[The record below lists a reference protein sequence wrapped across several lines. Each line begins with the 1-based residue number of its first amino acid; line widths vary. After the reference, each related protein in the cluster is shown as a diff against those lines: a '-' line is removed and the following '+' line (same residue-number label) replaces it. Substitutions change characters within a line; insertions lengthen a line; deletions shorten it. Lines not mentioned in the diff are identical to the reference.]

1 MRISGIRIIILMSL
15 MLTGACTSRKI
26 PLALHSENPHY
37 FLFRNKPVVL
47 IGSTEHYGAV
57 MNLEFNYISYLDE
70 LAARGLNNTRTF
82 SGIYVEHQGAFGINY
97 NTLAPGTEKFICPWK
112 RSDEPGYP
120 GGGNKFD
127 LAKWDD
133 GYFDRLKDFVSE
145 AGKRGIIV
153 ELDLF
158 SNFYDTIQWKLSPLY
173 YSNNINGLKPVRDP
187 KEILS
192 LKHPDLITIQEKMV
206 ERILTELNAFDNV
219 YYEVC
224 NEPYFGDIKALDAW
238 EAHMTEFIAGVERKL
253 PLQHL
258 ISQNIQNG
266 SFKVENPSPSV
277 SIFNFHYA
285 KPPVTV
291 EMNYGLNKPIGDNET
306 GFNGIEDVQYRTEA
320 WDFMVA
326 GGALFN
332 NLDYSFTTDHPNGK
346 HIVTPGQPG
355 GGGESLRRQ
364 LQILKNVFDS
374 IDFIHMRPCNS
385 IIKSSLNKVA
395 SSRVLANEGNE
406 YLFYFWAV
414 LPGISINYALR
425 YEGFLKAPVSGDYWF
440 YTTSDDGI
448 RLCSNGK
455 LLIHNWTDHAAT
467 LDSAL
472 ISLEAGE
479 KVPILLDFYQS
490 LGGAV
495 LRLDWKLPGKGR
507 EAVPMSVLSAPDGKT
522 PGLKVIKFLDREMK
536 EISREL
542 IVTKI
547 DEVGISETKEN
558 SGKEFLLEVELP
570 AGSYSGEW
578 INTITNERTFMEIDD
593 HKGGILD
600 IKIPEFTED
609 IALKLKKVRDN

>member
-1 MRISGIRIIILMSL
+1 MSL
-15 MLTGACTSRKI
+15 MLTGACTFRKI
-26 PLALHSENPHY
+26 PLALHPENTHY
-37 FLFRNKPVVL
+37 FLFRNKPLVL

-70 LAARGLNNTRTF
+70 LAARGLNITRTF
-82 SGIYVEHQGAFGINY
+82 SGIYVEHQGAFGISS
-97 NTLAPGTEKFICPWK
+97 NTLAPGREKFISPWK
-112 RSDEPGYP
+112 RSNEPGYP

-127 LAKWDD
+127 LSKWDNA
-133 GYFDRLKDFVSE
+133 YFTRLKNFVSE

-158 SNFYDTIQWKLSPLY
+158 SNFYDTIQWKLCPLY
-173 YSNNINGLKPVRDP
+173 YANNINDLKPVIDQ
-187 KEILS
+187 KEVLS
-192 LKHPDLITIQEKMV
+192 LKHPELISIQEKMV
-206 ERILTELNAFDNV
+206 EKILSELNAFDNV

-224 NEPYFGDIKALDAW
+224 NEPYFGDIQALDAW

-253 PLQHL
+253 PIQHL

-266 SFKVENPSPSV
+266 SYKVENPSASV

-285 KPPVTV
+285 KPPITV
-291 EMNYGLNKPIGDNET
+291 EMNYELGKPIGDNET
-306 GFNGIEDVQYRTEA
+306 GFNGIDDVQYRTEA

-332 NLDYSFTTDHPNGK
+332 NLDYSFTTDHPDGK

-355 GGGESLRRQ
+355 GGGISLRRQ

-374 IDFIHMRPCNS
+374 IEFIHMKPCNS

-395 SSRVLANEGNE
+395 SSRVLSNEGNE
-406 YLFYFWAV
+406 YLFYFRAV
-414 LPGISINYALR
+414 LPGTSINYALR
-425 YEGFLKAPVSGDYWF
+425 YEGFLKAPFSGDYWF

-448 RLCSNGK
+448 RLSINNK

-472 ISLEAGE
+472 ISMEAG
-479 KVPILLDFYQS
+479 KKIPILLDFYQS

-495 LRLDWKLPGKGR
+495 LRLDWKLPGKDR
-507 EAVPMSVLSAPDGKT
+507 EAIPLSALSAHDGKT
-522 PGLKVIKFLDREMK
+522 PGLKVLKFKDKEMK
-536 EISREL
+536 EISGEL

-547 DEVGISETKEN
+547 DEVGISDTIEN
-558 SGKEFLLEVELP
+558 TDQTFILEVELP

-578 INTITNERTFMEIDD
+578 INTITGGRTFFGIND
-593 HKGGILD
+593 HKGGVMK
-600 IKIPEFTED
+600 IKVPEFTED
-609 IALKLKKVRDN
+609 IALRLKKFSAY